1 MKNIKNA
8 AINVPRNDNEKNNEN
23 IILSVFLL
31 ENNALIKVI
40 IMQSMTS
47 KIPPKKFDA
56 VSSGYAIKDT

>member
-40 IMQSMTS
+40 IMITMIT
-47 KIPPKKFDA
+47 KKRKRKFEAD
-56 VSSGYAIKDT
+56 SFEYEIKNI